1 MTALSDFPFYDVKF
15 EEGGKDE
22 LKVALDG
29 IKQVQN
35 DKSGDS
41 DDFMVL
47 QPNFWPSNDA
57 MDSFEFKSDILVPE
71 IVVDINGEF
80 TEDLDL
86 FFTADDVRN
95 LFSYVKKDY
104 KTICGHALQAL
115 KAQKAEDADKLKEE
129 SDKLLDHEY
138 NYLSE
143 NENARKSLYQVCILD
158 DNISPEE

>member
-1 MTALSDFPFYDVKF
+1 
-15 EEGGKDE
+15 
-22 LKVALDG
+22 
-29 IKQVQN
+29 
-35 DKSGDS
+35 
-41 DDFMVL
+41 
-47 QPNFWPSNDA
+47 

-143 NENARKSLYQVCILD
+143 NENSRKSLYQVCILD